1 MQLLKI
7 TKGNYNTTK
16 TIEQYLPE
24 STCLLAKRIEKVNQN
39 RNTHSKRRKVVTERY
54 EKLEDLCKAFD
65 ALSPQEKTD
74 RLFHFLYSFSHLDE
88 YSISDCTDSDCTDSE

>member
-1 MQLLKI
+1 MALYYFI
-7 TKGNYNTTK
+7 INSWTGT
-16 TIEQYLPE
+16 
-24 STCLLAKRIEKVNQN
+24 STNPYKKVNQN